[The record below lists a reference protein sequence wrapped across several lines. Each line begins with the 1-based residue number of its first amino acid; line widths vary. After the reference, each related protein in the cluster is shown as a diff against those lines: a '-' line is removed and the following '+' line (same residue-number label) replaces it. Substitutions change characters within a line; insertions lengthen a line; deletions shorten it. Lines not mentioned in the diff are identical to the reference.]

1 SWRERSWSDRCVA
14 PVCVMTCCS
23 VAPSVRCTS
32 VRSSPI
38 ATALDVRSSAMLAA
52 SRSYAGTAVES
63 GAAAR
68 RDITTTSTTT
78 DTTNA
83 PAASTTLGSIYALL
97 ARIVARFWP
106 AVKHPFY
113 RRSRALIP
121 ILVALRLRSRMPIGL
136 RTMLI
141 YSAGSIGAGAF
152 FASTNIML
160 PLSLKTAGA
169 PDLLTGLLSST
180 LSIEGVVI
188 QPTVG
193 AASDRIWT
201 RLGRRRPFIAICIPL
216 SAVFFLVASA
226 ATESLVPLAVSI
238 FLFSIF
244 FNAAIHP
251 YAALL
256 ADITPINQRGLLSG
270 LSQGI
275 QLIGQVGFLGLIVV
289 ATKGEAAPP
298 WAYWGVAVAM
308 VATFAVTVGGI
319 HEPLVVAAFGGTFI
333 RDLPETIV
341 VVVLAGVGN
350 GAQTAVSWPLLT
362 TLIDP
367 DESGIFAGL
376 KAAAESVAIPLSVFV
391 AAEVFLNPRALNLG
405 YRGIFFMLAI
415 NMVLALIL
423 LIAFVHPPRDA
434 AP

>member
-1 SWRERSWSDRCVA
+1 
-14 PVCVMTCCS
+14 M
-23 VAPSVRCTS
+23 
-32 VRSSPI
+32 
-38 ATALDVRSSAMLAA
+38 
-52 SRSYAGTAVES
+52 
-63 GAAAR
+63 
-68 RDITTTSTTT
+68 DIS
-78 DTTNA
+78 
-83 PAASTTLGSIYALL
+83 
-97 ARIVARFWP
+97 
-106 AVKHPFY
+106 
-113 RRSRALIP
+113 
-121 ILVALRLRSRMPIGL
+121 L
-136 RTMLI
+136 RTMLV

-152 FASTNIML
+152 FAFNNFLL
-160 PLSLKTAGA
+160 PLALKAAGA

-180 LSIEGVVI
+180 RSIEGVVI

-193 AASDRIWT
+193 ATSDRIWT
-201 RLGRRRPFIAICIPL
+201 RFGRRRPFIAICIPL

-244 FNAAIHP
+244 FNAAIDP

-256 ADITPINQRGLLSG
+256 ADITPVRQRGLLSG

-298 WAYWGVAVAM
+298 WTYWGVAAAM
-308 VATFAVTVGGI
+308 VATFAVTVAGI
-319 HEPLVVAAFGGTFI
+319 HERRDVAERAEHVALGTYLRVALSHGEALRFLGTLFVFFFGFSAILPYLTLFLTTDIHLTDQLALALAALALLVTAVTAIVWGKVADRYGQKLVLAIGWATLVAAAFGGTVI
-333 RDLPETIV
+333 RELPETVV
-341 VVVLAGVGN
+341 VVVLAGIGN

-391 AAEVFLNPRALNLG
+391 AAELFLNPRALNLG

-415 NMVLALIL
+415 NMVVALIL
-423 LIAFVHPPRDA
+423 LITFVHPPAREA
-434 AP
+434 AQPAPA